1 MTNYRIFRIDTV
13 SSGSTIRGINSLDT
27 SVIPTG
33 STGQRLD
40 KVWGV
45 IKDDATALGAF
56 TLAGGGAMSGS
67 HMIAGQV
74 YPCYPTSIQ
83 VSSGSFSLLS

>member
-13 SSGSTIRGINSLDT
+13 SSGSVISNINSVT
-27 SVIPTG
+27 AAIVPTG
-33 STGQRLD
+33 STGQKLD

-45 IKDDATALGAF
+45 IKDDVTALGAF

-67 HMIAGQV
+67 HMIAGQI

>member
-1 MTNYRIFRIDTV
+1 MVNYRIFRIDTV
-13 SSGSTIRGINSLDT
+13 RSGSVIGNINALTAT
-27 SVIPTG
+27 SVPTG
-33 STGQRLD
+33 STGQKLD

-67 HMIAGQV
+67 HMIAGQI